1 MNDVLVAYV
10 SKYGSTQEVAEAVGT
25 TLREGGTT
33 ADVRPARD
41 VDDLD
46 GYSAVVLGAPLYFF
60 RWHSDARHFL
70 RRHKKALLGLPV
82 AVFALGPTNDVPED
96 FVETRKQLDRAVAK
110 FEWLSPRAVMLFGG
124 KFDPAVLR
132 FPDSNPAMKNMPAS
146 DIRDWD
152 AIRAWAR
159 GLPEALGS

>member
-1 MNDVLVAYV
+1 MSEVLVAYA
-10 SKYGSTQEVAEAVGT
+10 SKYGSTREVAEAVGT
-25 TLREGGTT
+25 ALREGGTA

-70 RRHKKALLGLPV
+70 RRHKKALLDLPV

-96 FVETRKQLDRAVAK
+96 FAETRKQLDRALAK
-110 FEWLSPRAVMLFGG
+110 FEWLSPRSVMLFGG
-124 KFDPAVLR
+124 KLDPAALR

-152 AIRAWAR
+152 AIRAWAG
-159 GLPEALGS
+159 GLPEALGL

>member
-1 MNDVLVAYV
+1 MNEVLVAYA
-10 SKYGSTQEVAEAVGT
+10 SKYGSTREVAEAIGS
-25 TLREGGTT
+25 TLREGGTP

-41 VDDLD
+41 VENVD

-70 RRHKKALLGLPV
+70 RRNKKALVDLPV

-96 FVETRKQLDRAVAK
+96 FAETRKQFDRALAK
-110 FEWLSPRAVMLFGG
+110 FEWLSPCAAMLFGG
-124 KFDPAVLR
+124 KLDPTELR

-152 AIRAWAR
+152 AIRAWAG
-159 GLPEALGS
+159 GLPGELGL